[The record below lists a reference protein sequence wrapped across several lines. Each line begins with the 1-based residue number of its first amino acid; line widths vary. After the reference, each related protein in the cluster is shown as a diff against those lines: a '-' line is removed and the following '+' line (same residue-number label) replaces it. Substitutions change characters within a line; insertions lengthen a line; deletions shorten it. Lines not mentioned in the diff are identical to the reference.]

1 MVAAKSASRP
11 TTAAPLRIKMV
22 AIVAFFRLLSV
33 LGLV

>member
-11 TTAAPLRIKMV
+11 TTATPLRIKMV
-22 AIVAFFRLLSV
+22 AIVTFFRLLSV